1 MDNRFYGLTTYYVAN
16 TATYKN
22 VPAARYTDRSY
33 QRYRNTNTLSY
44 DFEDVFDDDRHR
56 LNFILGEEMI
66 ITKSHQITSMVE
78 NFPESFDSDMAW
90 NFMSTGTPM
99 ELHEY
104 RYSHLV
110 RGLFRPR

>member
-1 MDNRFYGLTTYYVAN
+1 MTWEIIPNLRLKVEGGLQDYRQMDNRFYGLTTYYVAN

-66 ITKSHQITSMVE
+66 ITKEHQITSMVE
-78 NFPESFDSDMAW
+78 NFPESFDSDI
-90 NFMSTGTPM
+90 GT
-99 ELHEY
+99 
-104 RYSHLV
+104 S
-110 RGLFRPR
+110 